1 MRSSI
6 ASALIV
12 ISLLFTSCAS
22 KNGSNLWTVKSP
34 DGKLEITVELS
45 SQASDVSSSPGEG
58 SLRYWITYGKKVVM
72 DKAPLGLECEG
83 ESFAKNLVFRTA
95 SFAKIDETYTL
106 HNGKR
111 RNLHSLAN
119 QLILALNNENGTD
132 FELIVRAFDD
142 GVAFKYA
149 LPGEGEKI
157 ITREASAFKIPAGT
171 AYIMP
176 YDDPGQW
183 WPAYE
188 NFYGEY
194 AVGASSP
201 TQSGWAFPALFR
213 INDGA
218 ITILI
223 TESGLNG
230 SYCGTHLEKDAPDGL
245 YQVRLPEEAD
255 GEGVGKSTPVAS
267 LPWQS
272 SWKVII
278 IGDSPGDIVESSL
291 VTHVADPLA
300 YAVSDYIKPGRAAWS
315 WWSDSASPR
324 NFAKQKTFIDL
335 AADMGWEYYLLDA
348 NWNYEPMADLL
359 DFINYADDKRVG
371 VLVWYNSGG
380 PHNSVTEAP
389 RDRLF
394 ERERRRQEFQWLSE
408 IGVKGVKVDFWHSD
422 KQDMIKYYTDLL
434 RDANDFQILVNF
446 HGCTIPR
453 GWERTFP
460 NLLTLEAVNG
470 AEQYKFNTAYPRNA
484 TWHNVNLVFTRNA
497 IGPMD
502 YTPVTFTDM
511 ENPHLTTVA
520 HELALSIVFQS
531 GILHFA
537 DKPDG
542 YRTQPETVQ
551 QFLREVPVTWDEIKF
566 LHGEPGKFVVLARRS
581 GDTWHLGGIS
591 GLEEEKTVTID
602 ARQFGVGEVLFI
614 GDEAARSFKIQKLP
628 NGVHEIKMAPYGG
641 FVMTVKSDESR

>member
-6 ASALIV
+6 ASTLIGV
-12 ISLLFTSCAS
+12 SLLFTLCSF
-22 KNGSNLWTVKSP
+22 KNSSNLWTAKSP
-34 DGKLEITVELS
+34 DGKLAITVELQQQPAEDS
-45 SQASDVSSSPGEG
+45 ASTGAG
-58 SLRYWITYGKKVVM
+58 SLRYWITYEKKTVI
-72 DKAPLGLECEG
+72 DKSPLGLECEG
-83 ESFAKNLVFRTA
+83 ESFSKNLVFRAA
-95 SFAKIDETYTL
+95 STSIVDETYEL

-111 RNLHSLAN
+111 RNVHSHAN
-119 QLILALNNENGTD
+119 QLILALNNENETD
-132 FELIVRAFDD
+132 LQLIVRAFDD

-157 ITREASAFKIPAGT
+157 ITKEMTAFQIPTGT
-171 AYIMP
+171 AYLMP
-176 YDDPGQW
+176 YDNPGQW

-188 NFYGEY
+188 NFYSEY
-194 AVGASSP
+194 SVGSSSP
-201 TQSGWAFPALFR
+201 TDAGWAFPALFK

-218 ITILI
+218 TYILI

-230 SYCGTHLEKDAPDGL
+230 SYCATHLEKDAPDGL
-245 YQVRLPEEAD
+245 YQVRLPEATD

-272 SWKVII
+272 SWKVLI
-278 IGDSPGDIVESSL
+278 IGDPGDIVESSL
-291 VTHVADPLA
+291 VTHVADEPA
-300 YAVSDYIKPGRAAWS
+300 YAVGEYIKPGRAAWS

-324 NFAKQKTFIDL
+324 NFAKQKTFVDL

-348 NWNYEPMADLL
+348 NWNYEPLEDLL
-359 DFINYADDKRVG
+359 DFIRYANDKGVG

-380 PHNSVTEAP
+380 PHNIVTEAP

-394 ERERRRQEFQWLSE
+394 ERGRRRQEFQWLKQ
-408 IGVKGVKVDFWHSD
+408 IGVAGVKVDFWHSD
-422 KQDMIKYYTDLL
+422 KQDMIKYYTELL
-434 RDANDFQILVNF
+434 QDANDHEILVNF

-470 AEQYKFNTAYPRNA
+470 AEQYKFNTAYPKNA

-511 ENPHLTTVA
+511 ENPHLTTFG
-520 HELALSIVFQS
+520 HELALTVVFQS

-537 DKPDG
+537 DKPAG
-542 YRTQPETVQ
+542 YYAQPEAVR
-551 QFLREVPVTWDEIKF
+551 QFLKEVPATWDETKF
-566 LHGEPGKFVVLARRS
+566 LQGEPGAYVVLARRS
-581 GDTWHLGGIS
+581 GDTWYLGGIN
-591 GLEEEKTVTID
+591 GLEVEKTISID
-602 ARQFGVGEVLFI
+602 VRQFGAGEALFI
-614 GDEAARSFKIQKLP
+614 GDEEARSFRIQKAP
-628 NGVHEIKMAPYGG
+628 NAVQEIKMSQYGG
-641 FVMTVKSDESR
+641 FVMTVKAE